1 MKLFQRKQSQSG
13 AVSLFVVIFAALL
26 MTVVTV
32 SFVQLMIKDQQQ
44 ATISDLSQSAYDS
57 AQAGVE
63 DAKRLLLLDQA
74 CRNNTAP
81 SSVNCGTIAAAL
93 TPAPGQSE
101 TSCDTLARSGIV
113 GETNNETI
121 IEQSQSDNA
130 DKLDQAYTCVKIRVN
145 TDDYRNELGLNE
157 SQVVPLQSEGVFDTI
172 ELSWFSNQDVPPG
185 TSTIE
190 FPYSGPVVNLPQVGT
205 QWQINHP
212 PLMRAQF
219 MQLGTGSPL
228 TDFDN
233 GQAGGRSNANTLF
246 LYPSASGLTE
256 KDFALDARRSPL
268 NIPQQVRCNTSFV
281 AGEFACTVTL
291 HLPAPINGG
300 NDQRNAFLRLT
311 SLYNKARYK
320 VVLKNG
326 ADVVKFNQVQPEV
339 DSTGRA
345 NDMFRRVVARIELKG
360 DFARPEA
367 AIDLEGNL
375 CKNFTI
381 TDQESDFRQEPTC
394 AP

>member
-1 MKLFQRKQSQSG
+1 MKLFRGNQSQSG

-81 SSVNCGTIAAAL
+81 SSVNCGTIANAL
-93 TPAPGQSE
+93 TPVPGQPE

-121 IEQSQSDNA
+121 IEQSESDSA

-157 SQVVPLQSEGVFDTI
+157 SQVVPLQSEAAFDTI

-185 TSTIE
+185 ESTIE
-190 FPYSGPVVNLPQVGT
+190 FPYSGPVVSLPRVGT
-205 QWQINHP
+205 QWDINHP
-212 PLMRAQF
+212 PLMRTQF

-233 GQAGGRSNANTLF
+233 SQSGGRSNANTLF

-256 KDFALDARRSPL
+256 KDFALDARRSPV
-268 NIPQQVRCNTSFV
+268 NIPQQVRCNDSFV
-281 AGEFACTVTL
+281 DGEFACTTTL
-291 HLPAPINGG
+291 RLPAPINGSSA
-300 NDQRNAFLRLT
+300 QRNAFLRLT

-326 ADVVKFNQVQPEV
+326 SDVVRFNQVQPEV

-345 NDMFRRVVARIELKG
+345 NDMFRRVLARIELKG
-360 DFARPEA
+360 DFATPQA
-367 AIDLEGNL
+367 AIELEGNL
-375 CKNFTI
+375 CKNFRI
-381 TDQESDFRQEPTC
+381 TDQESDFRQESSCTP
-394 AP
+394 

>member
-1 MKLFQRKQSQSG
+1 MMLFQRKRSQSG

-81 SSVNCGTIAAAL
+81 SSVNCGTIVNAL
-93 TPAPGQSE
+93 TPVPGQSE
-101 TSCDTLARSGIV
+101 TPCDTLARSGIV
-113 GETNNETI
+113 GETNNETV
-121 IEQSQSDNA
+121 IEQSESDNA
-130 DKLDQAYTCVKIRVN
+130 DRLDQAYTCVKVRVN

-157 SQVVPLQSEGVFDTI
+157 SQVVPLQTEAAFDTI
-172 ELSWFSNQDVPPG
+172 ELSWFGNQDVPPG
-185 TSTIE
+185 ESTVE
-190 FPYSGPVVNLPQVGT
+190 FPYSGPIVNLPRVGT
-205 QWQINHP
+205 QWEINHP
-212 PLMRAQF
+212 PLMRTQF
-219 MQLGTGSPL
+219 MQFGTGSPL

-233 GQAGGRSNANTLF
+233 GQSGGRSNANTLF

-256 KDFALDARRSPL
+256 KDFALDARRSPASA
-268 NIPQQVRCNTSFV
+268 PQQVRCNDNFI

-291 HLPAPINGG
+291 RLPAPINGS
-300 NDQRNAFLRLT
+300 NAQRNAFLRLT

-320 VVLKNG
+320 IVLKNG
-326 ADVVKFNQVQPEV
+326 SEVVRFHRVQPEI

-345 NDMFRRVVARIELKG
+345 NDMFRRVVARVELKG
-360 DFARPEA
+360 DFAYPQA
-367 AIDLEGNL
+367 AIDLEGDL

-381 TDQESDFRQEPTC
+381 TDRESDFRQEASCTP
-394 AP
+394 